1 MQTLKLQVF
10 LMRLL
15 GRVKT
20 TYANAFAVNHD
31 LRSPFTL
38 MGANTQK
45 TYFVGFSGCPHVL
58 QITKPSNLPQV
69 TERIVKFV
77 SVNVVNMTI
86 RHISRYMKPCQPM
99 SKSFNV
105 VDGYRKVAS
114 TVNGPRCFSDK
125 IRTIVIFTPRK
136 NTGLHIVIQ
145 RFAQMFN
152 GNVKFRSHDIQ
163 FTIKAA
169 Q

>member
-1 MQTLKLQVF
+1 MQTLKLQVS

-15 GRVKT
+15 GRVK
-20 TYANAFAVNHD
+20 AAFTDAFTIDHN

-38 MGANTQK
+38 VGANTK
-45 TYFVGFSGCPHVL
+45 KAHLVGFSGYSHVL

-69 TERIVKFV
+69 TKRIVKFV
-77 SVNVVNMTI
+77 SINVVNMAVW
-86 RHISRYMKPCQPM
+86 HISRYMKPCQPM
-99 SKSFNV
+99 SKPFNV
-105 VDGYRKVAS
+105 VDSNRKVSPAMD
-114 TVNGPRCFSDK
+114 GPRCFSDK
-125 IRTIVIFTPRK
+125 IRTVVVFAPRK